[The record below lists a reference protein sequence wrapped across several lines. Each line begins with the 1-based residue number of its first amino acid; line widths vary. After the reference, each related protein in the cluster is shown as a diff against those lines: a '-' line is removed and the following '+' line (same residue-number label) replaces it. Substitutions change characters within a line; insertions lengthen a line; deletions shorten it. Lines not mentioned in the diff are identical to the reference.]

1 MYINEATNELV
12 KKGDIRLGK
21 VKVEKHI
28 SVDPMCQE
36 GKVSSDKI
44 VIMSDDLSTSE
55 IATINYIGEE
65 EDIEF
70 IGKILKDAPFG
81 AC

>member
-12 KKGDIRLGK
+12 KKGETRLGK

-28 SVDPMCQE
+28 SVEPVCQD

-44 VIMSDDLSTSE
+44 VIMSDDLATSE
-55 IATINYIGEE
+55 VATINYIGEE